1 MKKYEEEWES
11 IGCSIMTDAWSD
23 RKRRSIMN
31 LCVNSKL
38 GTVFIGAKD
47 FSDKAHTSDHIFEY
61 VDKCIEDV
69 GVENVVQVVTDNAS
83 NNMGA
88 AKLLHEKRPKL
99 FWTSCATHTINLMLE
114 AIGGLPRYKKTLDQA
129 KTLTVF
135 IYAHHK
141 TLALMRQFTKRR
153 DIDLEQIHEDDLEE
167 MELKWQIAMLTMR
180 ARRFQRK
187 TRRNLTIKGN
197 ETAGFDKSKVE
208 CYNCHK
214 RGHFARECRAPRNQ
228 NQRNKENIK
237 RYVAVETY
245 TDKDLVSCDGLG
257 GYDWS
262 DQAKEGPNYALMAYS
277 TSSSDFEVS
286 TNSSC
291 SKSCLKNVETLKSQ
305 LEQLRKDL
313 DKSELMI
320 ASYKGGLASLEK
332 RLKFY
337 KENEIIFCDDIAVL
351 KRDILIKE
359 SEIGQ
364 LKKKIESAIKEKDS
378 IQLNVNKLEN
388 ASMKF
393 AEPTPKS
400 YEAVSCDEVL
410 KNVRKYDDALLIEE
424 WVSDDDEDD
433 IEAQPK
439 EEKETV
445 KPSVAKVEVVKPK
458 QQDKK
463 TRKPVSFDHLQTNYN
478 YHQGMEQPA
487 WNYTERVNY
496 QSFVKGTHP
505 STQKTMVPRA
515 VLMKSGLK
523 PLNTARQVNTVKGKI
538 NTARSIAVVY
548 TNNINR
554 VSAASSKVTTF
565 RPNAVV
571 LNVVKGQRVNA
582 VKASACWVWRPKQNV
597 SDQVSK
603 LNSNPQTDLQDKGVI
618 DSGCSR
624 HMKRNI
630 SYLTNFE
637 EIDGRYVAFGGNP
650 KEGKITRRVPRK
662 NNVYSVDVKN
672 IIPKGGLTYL
682 IAKPTIDESKLWYRR
697 LENLVDA
704 KVKVIRCDNRTEF
717 KNRMMNQFCEM
728 KGIKREYSVART
740 PQQNGVAERRNRTL
754 IKATMI
760 MLANSKL
767 PTTFWAEVVN
777 TACYVHNRVLV
788 VKPHNKTPYELFHGR
803 TPALSFMRP
812 FGYLV
817 TILNTIDY
825 LGKFDGKPDEGFFV
839 GYSLNSIAFRVFNSR
854 TRIVDESLNI
864 RFLENKPNVV
874 GSGLDWL
881 FDIDALTRIMN
892 YEPIVAGTQ
901 SNVLQTADPP
911 FDFNLKSYD
920 DAGFKPLSDD
930 EKKVDDDSRKES
942 KCYDQEHTNNV
953 NTISSTVNVA
963 GSNADDADTSEFQ
976 NDLEMPT
983 LEVDS
988 IPTDDEDDIPEAD
1001 MSNLDSTIQDS
1012 PTPTTRIHKDHPLDQ
1027 VIGDVQL
1034 AVQTRQMTKNL

>member
-1 MKKYEEEWES
+1 MSVRTNDGAS
-11 IGCSIMTDAWSD
+11 IRCLALTQAL
-23 RKRRSIMN
+23 KP
-31 LCVNSKL
+31 
-38 GTVFIGAKD
+38 
-47 FSDKAHTSDHIFEY
+47 
-61 VDKCIEDV
+61 
-69 GVENVVQVVTDNAS
+69 
-83 NNMGA
+83 
-88 AKLLHEKRPKL
+88 KLLDSHVNHE
-99 FWTSCATHTINLMLE
+99 S
-114 AIGGLPRYKKTLDQA
+114 YK
-129 KTLTVF
+129 
-135 IYAHHK
+135 
-141 TLALMRQFTKRR
+141 
-153 DIDLEQIHEDDLEE
+153 
-167 MELKWQIAMLTMR
+167 
-180 ARRFQRK
+180 FQRK
-187 TRRNLTIKGN
+187 TKGNLTNKGN

-228 NQRNKENIK
+228 NQRNRENTK

-388 ASMKF
+388 ASMSRFPPKLDLSYIGLEEF
-393 AEPTPKS
+393 VEPTPKS
-400 YEAVSCDEVL
+400 Y
-410 KNVRKYDDALLIEE
+410 
-424 WVSDDDEDD
+424 
-433 IEAQPK
+433 
-439 EEKETV
+439 
-445 KPSVAKVEVVKPK
+445 
-458 QQDKK
+458 DKLFL
-463 TRKPVSFDHLQTNYN
+463 VMSH
-478 YHQGMEQPA
+478 M
-487 WNYTERVNY
+487 
-496 QSFVKGTHP
+496 
-505 STQKTMVPRA
+505 
-515 VLMKSGLK
+515 
-523 PLNTARQVNTVKGKI
+523 
-538 NTARSIAVVY
+538 
-548 TNNINR
+548 
-554 VSAASSKVTTF
+554 
-565 RPNAVV
+565 AVV

-603 LNSNPQTDLQDKGVI
+603 LNSNPQTNLQDKGVI

-650 KEGKITRRVPRK
+650 KGGKITR
-662 NNVYSVDVKN
+662 
-672 IIPKGGLTYL
+672 
-682 IAKPTIDESKLWYRR
+682 
-697 LENLVDA
+697 
-704 KVKVIRCDNRTEF
+704 
-717 KNRMMNQFCEM
+717 
-728 KGIKREYSVART
+728 
-740 PQQNGVAERRNRTL
+740 
-754 IKATMI
+754 
-760 MLANSKL
+760 
-767 PTTFWAEVVN
+767 
-777 TACYVHNRVLV
+777 
-788 VKPHNKTPYELFHGR
+788 R

-874 GSGLDWL
+874 DRCWH
-881 FDIDALTRIMN
+881 
-892 YEPIVAGTQ
+892 
-901 SNVLQTADPP
+901 
-911 FDFNLKSYD
+911 
-920 DAGFKPLSDD
+920 
-930 EKKVDDDSRKES
+930 KV
-942 KCYDQEHTNNV
+942 
-953 NTISSTVNVA
+953 
-963 GSNADDADTSEFQ
+963 FQ

-983 LEVDS
+983 LKVDS
-988 IPTDDEDDIPEAD
+988 IPMDDEDDIPEAD
-1001 MSNLDSTIQDS
+1001 MSNLDSTIQDI
-1012 PTPTTRIHKDHPLDQ
+1012 PTPTTRIHKDHHLDQ

-1034 AVQTRQMTKNL
+1034 VVQTRQMIKNLEEHGFEEPKKIAHALKDPIWIEAMQEELLQFRLQEVWTLVELPNGKRVIGTKWVFRNKKDERGIVIRNKARLVAQGYTQHEGIDYDEVFAPVAKIEAIRLFLDYASFKDFVVYQMDVKSDFLYGKIEEEVYVCCNTPIFTYSSGS